1 MLPVTLNNAGQ
12 VHHCDSYRRESKF
25 GLFLL
30 EQHTVGNVPS
40 QLNLEDFVDGVHKT
54 LVGYDD
60 QVHRAARLLH
70 QVSQQA
76 SQLEVKRRNVVEFV
90 VRFCLG
96 SGVDQDYCQIDE
108 IEARAGDIVAL
119 DQLVRNNK
127 GPDIWDVEVGG

>member
-60 QVHRAARLLH
+60 QMHRAARLLH
-70 QVSQQA
+70 QVSHQA
-76 SQLEVKRRNVVEFV
+76 SQLEVKRGNVVGFV
-90 VRFCLG
+90 VGFCLG

-108 IEARAGDIVAL
+108 IKARAGDIVAL

>member
-12 VHHCDSYRRESKF
+12 VHHYDSYRRESKF

-30 EQHTVGNVPS
+30 EQHAVGNVPS

-54 LVGYDD
+54 LLCYDD

-70 QVSQQA
+70 QVSHQA
-76 SQLEVKRRNVVEFV
+76 SQLEVKRGNVVEFV
-90 VRFCLG
+90 VRFRLW

>member
-40 QLNLEDFVDGVHKT
+40 QLSLEDFVDGVHKA
-54 LVGYDD
+54 LLCYDD
-60 QVHRAARLLH
+60 QVQWAARLLH
-70 QVSQQA
+70 QVSHQT
-76 SQLEVKRRNVVEFV
+76 SQLEVKRGNGVEFV
-90 VRFCLG
+90 VGFRLW